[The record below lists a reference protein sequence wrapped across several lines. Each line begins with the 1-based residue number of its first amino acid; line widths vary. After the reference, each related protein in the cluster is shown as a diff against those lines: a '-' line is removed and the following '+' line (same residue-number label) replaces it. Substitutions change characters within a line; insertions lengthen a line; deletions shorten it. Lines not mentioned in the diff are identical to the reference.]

1 MDGLLG
7 NLFGVQEED
16 PLLALLPPEQRARL
30 QAQTR
35 SQGITNLGLA
45 LLQAGGPTRTPGGF
59 GQALGQA
66 GMQAMQANQGLM
78 DRNLERALTARKLQ
92 QEQDVQ
98 KRRESILASLPEEY
112 RAIYDVSP
120 NLFGE
125 LLKSKILPSDR
136 KTAVVGNTLVD
147 VATGQPVY
155 QGQQERKTQIVG
167 NQIVDVNTGEVV
179 FTAPKDE
186 KPPKTR
192 EVNVGNK
199 VLLINDETGQTI
211 REFPVGLAPRAA
223 PETSYTQQFD
233 AEGRLFYIPNKP
245 GTPVLDAQGRPTT
258 EFVPAKQGTAKKAEA
273 ARTEAV
279 QQTAKTVLS
288 KVDSALGKV
297 SSWTTGLGGLLQYL
311 PETEARS
318 LQSDIK
324 TIQANLGFAE
334 LAKMREQSPTGGAL
348 GQVAV
353 KEIEFL
359 QSTVANL
366 DQLQDAPSL
375 RKALKEIR
383 ASYERWV
390 SAVEGGQ
397 PKSAGS
403 NVKLTPSEQS
413 VLDKYK

>member
-1 MDGLLG
+1 MNGLLG
-7 NLFGVQEED
+7 NLFGIQEED
-16 PLLALLPPEQRARL
+16 PLLAMLPPEQRARL

-45 LLQAGGPTRTPGGF
+45 LLQAGGPTRTPGGV
-59 GQALGQA
+59 GAMLGQA

-78 DRNLERALTARKLQ
+78 DANLQRLLAARKLQ
-92 QEQDVQ
+92 EEQASQ
-98 KRRESILASLPEEY
+98 QRRERVLSSISPEY
-112 RAIYDVSP
+112 RDLYDVSP
-120 NLFGE
+120 SLFADV
-125 LLKSKILPSDR
+125 LKSRIIPGER

-155 QGQQERKTQIVG
+155 QGQQERKTQTVG
-167 NQIVDVNTGEVV
+167 NQIVDVNTGEVI

-223 PETSYTQQFD
+223 PEASYTQQFD

-258 EFVPAKQGTAKKAEA
+258 EFVPAKQGAAKKAET

-297 SSWTTGLGGLLQYL
+297 SDWTTGYGGLLQYL
-311 PETEARS
+311 PSTEARS

-366 DQLQDAPSL
+366 DQLQDAASL
-375 RKALKEIR
+375 RKALNEIR

-390 SAVEGGQ
+390 SAVQGSQ
-397 PKSAGS
+397 PKGAGS
-403 NVKLTPSEQS
+403 NVNLTPREQD

>member
-1 MDGLLG
+1 MDGLFSPPPLITGLLGQEEAERLRKQSIGTGIVSALIGGLAAAPNYRYTGIAPILGQALQSGFQGMQGTYTSALENYQTQQKMLEAQRQQEQQRLREEAIASLTPEEQAIARIDPNTLG
-7 NLFGVQEED
+7 NLLV
-16 PLLALLPPEQRARL
+16 A
-30 QAQTR
+30 
-35 SQGITNLGLA
+35 
-45 LLQAGGPTRTPGGF
+45 
-59 GQALGQA
+59 
-66 GMQAMQANQGLM
+66 
-78 DRNLERALTARKLQ
+78 
-92 QEQDVQ
+92 
-98 KRRESILASLPEEY
+98 
-112 RAIYDVSP
+112 
-120 NLFGE
+120 
-125 LLKSKILPSDR
+125 KSRPIER

-155 QGQQERKTQIVG
+155 QGQQERKTQTVG

-199 VLLINDETGQTI
+199 ILLINDETGQTI
-211 REFPVGLAPRAA
+211 REFPIGLAPRPATE
-223 PETSYTQQFD
+223 PSYTQQFD
-233 AEGRLFYIPNKP
+233 VEGRLFYVPNKP

-258 EFVPAKQGTAKKAEA
+258 EFVPEKVGAKKKAET
-273 ARTEAV
+273 ARTESLN
-279 QQTAKTVLS
+279 QTANTVLS

-297 SSWTTGLGGLLQYL
+297 SDWTAGYGGLLQYL
-311 PETEARS
+311 PSTEARS
-318 LQSDIK
+318 LQADIK

-359 QSTVANL
+359 QSTVASL
-366 DQLQDAPSL
+366 DQFQDAASL
-375 RKALKEIR
+375 RKALNEIR

-390 SAVEGGQ
+390 AAVQGGQ
-397 PKSAGS
+397 TQNTGS
-403 NVKLTPSEQS
+403 NVKLTPSEQN